1 LRNRPHSTLKI
12 GTTLVT
18 LVLLSC
24 VAVRV
29 WGFQSTETA
38 IIQVKSK
45 ADATALCT
53 QYGVQLTDSIPELN
67 EYLVKGSAAN
77 LALLAKDKNVA
88 SIEYNVVVQISET
101 TMLNESTVALL
112 DPSTVSLLD
121 GGSEGWSGG
130 STISSAM
137 LHQAALQKIGFDAS
151 LALGS
156 PTTVAVI
163 DTGIDYLHPMLAG
176 STLPGH
182 NFIDENRSA
191 DELLDLDPA
200 TAALLLARGNN
211 PAQNGSTPAVLN
223 PSTVAILDP
232 ALVALINAQPSK
244 YFGHGTMVSGLIHVI
259 NPEALI
265 MPLKVFDRTGMGTSF
280 RIAKAVVYAAKQG
293 VQVINMSFSLD
304 SPSSLVDDALE
315 FAAHQNV
322 TLVASIGNSNAK
334 VDKNYPSSYPR
345 VIGVAATTLNDV
357 KASFSNYG
365 PAADVSA
372 PGEALISPYPGGFY
386 ALWSGTSAAA
396 ALVSGEAALMW
407 SHRDL
412 SPGDIT
418 GRVRDKVDSLHDKYQ
433 LGKGRINLKSA
444 LHK

>member
-1 LRNRPHSTLKI
+1 LRNRPFSRLNFQTI
-12 GTTLVT
+12 LVT
-18 LVLLSC
+18 FVLLC
-24 VAVRV
+24 CIAGGVL
-29 WGFQSTETA
+29 GFQSPASA
-38 IIQVKSK
+38 IVQVKSR
-45 ADATALCT
+45 ADVLALCSK
-53 QYGVQLTDSIPELN
+53 YGVKLIDSIPELN
-67 EYLVKGSAAN
+67 EYLLSGDAGN
-77 LALLAKDKNVA
+77 LSQLAKDRNVA
-88 SIEYNVVVQISET
+88 SIEYNVLVQISET
-101 TMLNESTVALL
+101 AMLNESTVALL

-121 GGSEGWSGG
+121 GQSQQWNGG

-137 LHQAALQKIGFDAS
+137 LQQAALQKIGFDSS

-163 DTGIDYLHPMLAG
+163 DTGIDFLHPMLAG

-182 NFIDENRSA
+182 NFIDETRSA

-200 TAALLLARGNN
+200 TAALLLQRGSN
-211 PAQNGSTPAVLN
+211 ATQNSTTPAVLN
-223 PSTVAILDP
+223 PSTVALLDP
-232 ALVALINAQPSK
+232 AVVQLMNARPSL
-244 YFGHGTMVSGLIHVI
+244 YFGHGTMVSGLIRVI
-259 NPEALI
+259 NPKALI
-265 MPLKVFDRTGMGTSF
+265 MPLKVFDPTGKGTSF
-280 RIAKAVVYAAKQG
+280 RIAKAIVYAANQG

-322 TLVASIGNSNAK
+322 TLVASIGNNNAN

-345 VIGVAATTLNDV
+345 VIGVAATTLNDL
-357 KASFSNYG
+357 KTSFSNYG

-372 PGEALISPYPGGFY
+372 PGETLISPYPGGFY

-412 SPGDIT
+412 SPGDVT
-418 GRVRDKVDSLHDKYQ
+418 GRVEQKVDPIHDKYH
-433 LGKGRINLKSA
+433 LGKGRINLRSA